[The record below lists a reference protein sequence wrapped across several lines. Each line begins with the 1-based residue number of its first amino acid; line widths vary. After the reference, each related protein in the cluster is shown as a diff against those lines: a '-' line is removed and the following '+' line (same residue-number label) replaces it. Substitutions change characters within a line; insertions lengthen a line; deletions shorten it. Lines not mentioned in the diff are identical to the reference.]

1 MGPGPRLAG
10 RPGAC
15 YTVAAVKPGS
25 IIHKV
30 YFMSVYTTLDK
41 SDLTEFLNAFDVGSV
56 HELRGISDGI
66 ENTNYFLT
74 TAHDNDKH
82 NFVLTIFE
90 SLEYKELPF
99 FLNLMAF
106 LAEREVP
113 CAHPVADRGG
123 QYLQRL
129 KSKPA
134 ALVQRLPG
142 HSITSPSSDHCRQV
156 GAALARLHL
165 AGKDFPQTRKNPRNY
180 TWFEQTAVLLKPRL
194 EAEDREVLH
203 GELSLLRY
211 AVKEPLPGGIIH
223 ADLFRDNVLFEP
235 HRAREYL
242 VGIIDFY
249 YACSGAWLY
258 DLAITVNDWCSD
270 SEGSLKTDCVK
281 ALLQSYHAE
290 RALTAQEH
298 KYWPVALRAAALRFW
313 LSRLGDLHFPR
324 RGEITHIKNPDQFK
338 RILLHH
344 IRNQKTGNT
353 IWI

>member
-1 MGPGPRLAG
+1 
-10 RPGAC
+10 
-15 YTVAAVKPGS
+15 
-25 IIHKV
+25 
-30 YFMSVYTTLDK
+30 MSVYTTLNK

-74 TAHDNDKH
+74 TAHNNDKH

-90 SLEYKELPF
+90 SLEYRELPF

-106 LAEREVP
+106 LAERQVP
-113 CAHPVADRGG
+113 CAHPVADRDG
-123 QYLQRL
+123 QYLQHL

-142 HSITSPSSDHCRQV
+142 RSITGASLDHCRQV

-165 AGKDFPQTRKNPRNY
+165 AGADFPQTRRNPRNY

-194 EAEDREVLH
+194 ESEDREVLRD
-203 GELSLLRY
+203 ELSLLRY
-211 AVKEPLPGGIIH
+211 AVTEPLPGGIIH
-223 ADLFRDNVLFEP
+223 ADLFRDNILFEQD
-235 HRAREYL
+235 RL
-242 VGIIDFY
+242 TGIIDFY
-249 YACSGAWLY
+249 YACTGAWLY

-270 SEGSLKTDCVK
+270 IDGNLKAECAK

-290 RALTAQEH
+290 RALTVQER
-298 KYWPVALRAAALRFW
+298 KYWPIALRAAALRFW

-324 RGEITHIKNPDQFK
+324 RGEITHIKNPDEFK

-344 IRNQKTGNT
+344 VRNQETGNT
-353 IWI
+353 VWM